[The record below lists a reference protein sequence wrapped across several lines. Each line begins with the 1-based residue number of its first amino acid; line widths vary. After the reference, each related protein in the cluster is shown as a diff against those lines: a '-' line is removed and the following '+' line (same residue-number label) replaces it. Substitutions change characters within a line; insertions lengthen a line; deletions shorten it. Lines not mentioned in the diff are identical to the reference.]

1 MWRFT
6 GQLTVKLRRIILR
19 ALMLGAISISF
30 LSSLFSYTFAQQVFL
45 GICDASAAIS
55 IDVDYFLVAHDEAF
69 SEDGGDTLY
78 LYKND
83 ISAEEGV
90 QPVKKINI
98 RSDLELPNPELDE
111 ESDIEGAARFGNRIF
126 WITSHGRNSKGKIKP
141 NRYRLF
147 ATDLTGSLPEMD
159 LSFVGFYPSLIQ
171 DIQKRANWKNP
182 KDTLGA
188 VARSALAA
196 SLQLGDDLTDEASSM
211 TEEELTKK
219 QRKAIRRK
227 LAPKRDGINIEGL
240 AVGSDGTTLLIGFRN
255 PKIHEDA
262 LVIPL
267 LNANALIEG
276 QAEAAL
282 FGDPITLFLKGRGI
296 RSMDYV
302 PELEAFLIVAGSR
315 DDNKYPM
322 QSLLFK
328 WSGGVDDDP
337 VEIRRLYQSKGVNPE
352 ALVFREDPPRVQ
364 VLHDEGSRQVNG
376 VECKKVQ
383 RDLRSF
389 TDRIYIME

>member
-1 MWRFT
+1 MK
-6 GQLTVKLRRIILR
+6 QLANKLRGKFLR
-19 ALMLGAISISF
+19 AMMLGAISIAF
-30 LSSLFSYTFAQQVFL
+30 LTNLSSYTVAQQVFL
-45 GICDASAAIS
+45 GICDASAAIA
-55 IDVDYFLVAHDEAF
+55 IDSDYFLVAHDEAF

-83 ISAEEGV
+83 ISAEEGI
-90 QPVKKINI
+90 QPVKKISI
-98 RSDLELPNPELDE
+98 RSDLQLPNPELDE

-147 ATDLTGSLPEMD
+147 ATDIDASLPEVD
-159 LSFVGFYPSLIQ
+159 LSFVGFYPNLIQ

-182 KDTLGA
+182 KDPLGA
-188 VARSALAA
+188 VVRSALSS
-196 SLQLGDDLTDEASSM
+196 SLMLGDDLTDKASSV

-219 QRKAIRRK
+219 QKKAIRRK

-255 PKIHEDA
+255 PKIYENA
-262 LVIPL
+262 LIIPL

-276 QAEAAL
+276 QEERAL
-282 FGDPITLFLKGRGI
+282 FGDPIILFLQGRGI
-296 RSMDYV
+296 RSIDYV
-302 PELEAFLIVAGSR
+302 LELEAFLIVAGSR
-315 DDNKYPM
+315 DDKEYPM
-322 QSLLFK
+322 RPLLFK
-328 WSGGVDDDP
+328 WSGKTGDDP
-337 VEIRRLYQSKGVNPE
+337 VKIRKLHQFKGGNPE

-364 VLHDEGSRQVNG
+364 ILNDEGGRQVNG
-376 VECKKVQ
+376 EDCKKVQ

-389 TDRIYIME
+389 TDQTYKIE